1 VLINVYDFLLKGSQD
16 FSISP
21 VPSASATLSAVSMGL
36 IIPVVSS
43 ILPIM
48 QAMNKNLGDSLS
60 ASRSMTKGVK
70 VAIEEQNSFASKTPY
85 LLFGL
90 LASFS
95 GIAIYYLLP
104 LSIIN
109 LNLGLMLSVFFGI
122 LLGMILGLTLIA
134 TNFQRILELFFTYT
148 LLFFETRSMKH
159 LIVKNLTAHRESNKM
174 TSIIFSLTLG
184 CIIFVVVASNL

>member
-1 VLINVYDFLLKGSQD
+1 
-16 FSISP
+16 
-21 VPSASATLSAVSMGL
+21 MGL

-60 ASRSMTKGVK
+60 ATRSMTKGVK

-109 LNLGLMLSVFFGI
+109 LNLGLLLNIFFVI
-122 LLGMILGLTLIA
+122 LLGMISGFTLMA
-134 TNFQRILELFFTYT
+134 SNFQRVLELFFTYT
-148 LLFFETRSMKH
+148 LLFFETKSMKH
-159 LIVKNLTAHRESNKM
+159 LIVKNLTAHRESNKL
-174 TSIIFSLTLG
+174 TSIIFSLTLA
-184 CIIFVVVASNL
+184 CIIFVVVAANLQF